1 MTRSQHLDFWHGLR
15 PSRIN
20 CLFMNMLRGYL
31 WSLPELS
38 ELRRAYANAMSASVS
53 ILKVLGKS

>member
-1 MTRSQHLDFWHGLR
+1 
-15 PSRIN
+15 
-20 CLFMNMLRGYL
+20 MNMLRGYL